1 MLLITLT
8 ISSMTKRISNETLNL
23 EHRWNPHVISFTAPT
38 YKTDFEY
45 GGFTRLDFGSITISP
60 KMFVEE
66 DYTEGGIF
74 TDQSPYNWPPP
85 VQGQIKAEYTTTNE
99 AAAVTVFETN
109 IHLTSHNNE
118 EAVYDIRD
126 KEYEKN
132 LLPVETAYTEPH
144 IHPRAFGTVALVP
157 LKRVGYS
164 TDPFHYYYSLSDLQL
179 TSKLSKYVIGG
190 LKPITGRDAYIYT
203 GNTSGVSEAHRFS
216 EGDTVHFDGM
226 PGCGLAG
233 ANWIVGS
240 LSGLA
245 DHEVP
250 ITNMDIYM
258 FNSLRDYWTTSTTI
272 YGDGEINVFDNSV
285 NINDNVNAEAPTYSP
300 LGVISLQTAV
310 APKVPYSPY
319 GHVSAT
325 GTASLTTVAEI
336 MTWAAGELGLAYDG
350 TLARTPSPRV
360 YKWADQQQLLIDF
373 CSELCACNT
382 HLFYISAGTL
392 YLVDMYKDNGTRD
405 LTEFQFFTKVEYIQ
419 RTPIKSL
426 NYAAPYTT
434 SIPGGTPRKGSNIEK
449 IPGYSYGTEIEVIM
463 FHDNDIATV
472 FYHHTEAGNAAE
484 SAIEMIKG
492 VLEKQK
498 ATIKIPF
505 GATLVYPGVRLAWL
519 DTSLPIDTPCYI
531 RARTVEYDFD
541 NYEIV
546 ITGEGEML
554 RPNEMGVIKSG

>member
-157 LKRVGYS
+157 LKRVS
-164 TDPFHYYYSLSDLQL
+164 TYIDPFNYYYSLGDIQL
-179 TSKLSKYVIGG
+179 TSNLSKYVIGG
-190 LKPITGRDAYIYT
+190 LKPIAGRDTLIYT
-203 GNTSGVSEAHRFS
+203 GNADGVSEPHPFS
-216 EGDTVHFDGM
+216 EGDKVYLGGM
-226 PGCGLAG
+226 PGAPFNG
-233 ANWIVGS
+233 WVWTVGDTS
-240 LSGLA
+240 LWDISQ
-245 DHEVP
+245 VP
-250 ITNMDIYM
+250 ITDMDISMYE
-258 FNSLRDYWTTSTTI
+258 SLRGYWVPTAVI
-272 YGDGEINVFDNSV
+272 YGDVDVTVYDSDDVINANLYKVGGVVALYNNLSSLGAFKLTKNPVF
-285 NINDNVNAEAPTYSP
+285 
-300 LGVISLQTAV
+300 L
-310 APKVPYSPY
+310 
-319 GHVSAT
+319 VSAT

-336 MTWAAGELGLAYDG
+336 MTWAAGELGLAYNG
-350 TLARTPSPRV
+350 TLARSPSPPV
-360 YKWADQQQLLIDF
+360 YKWVDQQQLLIDF

-419 RTPIKSL
+419 RPPIKKL
-426 NYAAPYTT
+426 IYNQQRIN
-434 SIPGGTPRKGSNIEK
+434 IPTDSNPVRSTYPIEVSWC
-449 IPGYSYGTEIEVIM
+449 SYGTDINVTI
-463 FHDNDIATV
+463 FHDPEIAGVMYNQTA
-472 FYHHTEAGNAAE
+472 AGKAAE
-484 SAIEMIKG
+484 SAIDMIKG
-492 VLEKQK
+492 VFEKQK